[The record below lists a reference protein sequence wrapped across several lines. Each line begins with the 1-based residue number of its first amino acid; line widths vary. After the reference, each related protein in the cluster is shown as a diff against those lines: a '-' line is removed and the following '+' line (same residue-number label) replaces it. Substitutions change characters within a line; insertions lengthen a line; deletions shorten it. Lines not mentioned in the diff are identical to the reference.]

1 MSYIEDIN
9 RLQSVTFDDMVNAAA
24 QNLSSDKRVSP
35 WLGLSHGVK
44 LLETEDDLNKY
55 LCAYGEMHKEK
66 INLALE
72 SITDPSEFVN
82 KEITI
87 IDWGCGQGLATVCF
101 FDYMHGLGL
110 RPNVKKIILIE
121 PSRAAI
127 ERAVF
132 HVSKFTDA
140 STLVAKK

>member
-87 IDWGCGQGLATVCF
+87 ID
-101 FDYMHGLGL
+101 
-110 RPNVKKIILIE
+110 
-121 PSRAAI
+121 
-127 ERAVF
+127 
-132 HVSKFTDA
+132 
-140 STLVAKK
+140 